1 MSFIKHVNLINKC
14 YNKINVSEGIG
25 VNKTSKSYMIICSYY
40 YFLKVKIRSQARV
53 CDSFRNVI
61 QNVESLKDVA
71 IVPVIRNHYRI
82 HYWYMSKGVVINGTN
97 GADLKETDAC
107 NIKKLLSFLIIESE

>member
-1 MSFIKHVNLINKC
+1 
-14 YNKINVSEGIG
+14 
-25 VNKTSKSYMIICSYY
+25 MIICSYY

-53 CDSFRNVI
+53 CNSFRNVI

-107 NIKKLLSFLIIESE
+107 NIKKLKNLFLLQKVSSNNAYYLRNKEMLQEHSGNCYQEGGN